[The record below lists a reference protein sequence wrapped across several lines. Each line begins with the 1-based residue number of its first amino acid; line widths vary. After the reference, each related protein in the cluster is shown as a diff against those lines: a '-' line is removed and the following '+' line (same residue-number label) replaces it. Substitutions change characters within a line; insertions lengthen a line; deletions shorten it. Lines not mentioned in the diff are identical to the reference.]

1 MVDEEVRR
9 DNQFRQAAMT
19 RAEEFAPSHQASTS
33 GPSDDIP
40 RSVGIPISNPRVRS
54 TLRPGSDFP
63 ASPTGF
69 GINMGTPSSNYLST
83 STQSNSPFPM
93 FEPDTPEPLG
103 LGNSHPDGAQSSF
116 SDRSD
121 YFSNKATPT
130 VATQAANDKTP
141 MSPDDT
147 TPNAGIPQS
156 PAEPD
161 KEERKK
167 SSFAKKFRM
176 DFPKKLVRNST
187 ETKPQAV
194 EEKAEEIE
202 VPSIKEEKIYEPNL
216 CGVVERIRHD
226 YEEFLAS
233 NTDQDLESAVLPS
246 AESETPRLNIPP
258 QTAVF
263 IQEETGDTAV
273 ASDLYRGSVDRISED
288 REILKQS
295 IPHWLGELLL
305 KASFMG
311 HSGPIEGFLL
321 TVVCRTKFLSK
332 NRSRLLLC

>member
-1 MVDEEVRR
+1 MMR
-9 DNQFRQAAMT
+9 T
-19 RAEEFAPSHQASTS
+19 EEFAPSNGASTS

-40 RSVGIPISNPRVRS
+40 RSVGIPISNPRARS

-69 GINMGTPSSNYLST
+69 GINTGTPSSNYLST

-103 LGNSHPDGAQSSF
+103 PGNSHYDGAQSSF

-121 YFSNKATPT
+121 YFSNRPTLTMTPQT
-130 VATQAANDKTP
+130 ANDKAP

-176 DFPKKLVRNST
+176 DFPKKLVRNSN

-194 EEKAEEIE
+194 EEKVEEVE

-216 CGVVERIRHD
+216 CGVVERIRDD
-226 YEEFLAS
+226 YEEFLSS
-233 NTDQDLESAVLPS
+233 NTDQDLESAILPS

-258 QTAVF
+258 RTAVF

-273 ASDLYRGSVDRISED
+273 ASDLYRGSVSRISED
-288 REILKQS
+288 LEMLKKS

-305 KASFMG
+305 KASSMG
-311 HSGPIEGFLL
+311 YSGPIEAFLL
-321 TVVCRTKFLSK
+321 TVVRRIKSLSK